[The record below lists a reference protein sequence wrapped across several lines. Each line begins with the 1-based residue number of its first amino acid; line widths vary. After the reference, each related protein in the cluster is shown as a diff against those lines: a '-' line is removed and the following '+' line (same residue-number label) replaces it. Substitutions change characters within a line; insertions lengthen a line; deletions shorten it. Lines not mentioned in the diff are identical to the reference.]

1 MHIYSAG
8 WAARKISSKSDDLRR
23 LSIAYAADAFT
34 SRLTSTTLAFSNGD
48 FMSTAL
54 PDNASQDDNDALHSP
69 VSILSGRL
77 RIALGVLQGVLLYA
91 LYASWNA
98 KSGLAMQPLLFV
110 PALMLAAFLPIIAV
124 SGIGHLSR
132 RNLLIWLA
140 ALAVI
145 LSGLGV
151 YDAWR
156 ADLSSLLTS
165 LPPASTAN
173 DTDGHPEVLPSPT
186 LFLLAVAGLFIAQAM
201 MLAGD
206 ADGRRIATYRSYFEM
221 AWKLLVQ
228 LLFATLFTGL
238 FWLVLET
245 GNALFSLIK
254 LDFLGKLLE
263 KSWFH
268 IPVTTLAFSSA
279 LHLSDVR
286 PQIVAGIRKLLLTL
300 LSWLLPMATVVI
312 GAFLLSILATGLE
325 PLWQTR
331 RATHVLLGAAA
342 LLVVLINTVY
352 QDGNH
357 LTSRTHRFFTACL
370 RVACLLPAPLV
381 LLAVYSLGLR
391 VAEYGWTVSRVAA
404 ATCALVAAMYA
415 AGYALAALS
424 RRERLQRIA
433 ATNVLTSFAILVVFL
448 ALLSPL
454 ADPARIA
461 VADQLHRLATG
472 KTLPERFD
480 FHFLRFDGARF
491 GVQELKRLSE
501 QKNDAYPAAVGEKAR
516 LALASN
522 NRWNRE
528 ELDEIAPDAAKNI
541 QVHPA
546 SGKLPKEFVAQD
558 WRNDKQRW
566 SLPSCMTRG
575 DRQCDAYLVKP
586 DPAGAEQVLVF
597 DGNSMPALFAATNA
611 GAWQLAGKLMVTPY
625 CMEELKKT
633 AERGALNWQPPLQR
647 DIDINGVRLRMQ
659 VEQTVTKCAPDELK
673 K

>member
-1 MHIYSAG
+1 
-8 WAARKISSKSDDLRR
+8 
-23 LSIAYAADAFT
+23 
-34 SRLTSTTLAFSNGD
+34 
-48 FMSTAL
+48 MSTAL
-54 PDNASQDDNDALHSP
+54 PNNAPPDDNDVLHSP
-69 VSILSGRL
+69 ASILSGRL
-77 RIALGVLQGVLLYA
+77 RIALGVAQGVLLYA
-91 LYASWNA
+91 LYSSWNA
-98 KSGLAMQPLLFV
+98 KTGLATQPLLFV
-110 PALMLAAFLPIIAV
+110 PALMLAGFLPIIAV

-156 ADLSSLLTS
+156 ADLSSLLPS
-165 LPPASTAN
+165 ASPGS
-173 DTDGHPEVLPSPT
+173 DMDGRPELLPSAT

-263 KSWFH
+263 RSWFN

-300 LSWLLPMATVVI
+300 LSWLLPIATIVI

-357 LTSRTHRFFTACL
+357 LTTRSHRFFTACL

-424 RRERLQRIA
+424 ARDKLQRIA
-433 ATNVLTSFAILVVFL
+433 STNVLASFAILIVFL

-461 VADQLHRLATG
+461 VADQLHRLAIG
-472 KTLPERFD
+472 KTVPQRFD

-501 QKNDAYPAAVGEKAR
+501 QKNGAYPVAVEEKAR
-516 LALASN
+516 SALAGT
-522 NRWNRE
+522 NRWDRE
-528 ELDEIAPDAAKNI
+528 EFDEIAPDAAKNI
-541 QVHPA
+541 RVHPA
-546 SGKLPKEFVAQD
+546 GRQLPKEFIAQD
-558 WRNDKQRW
+558 WRNDKKRW
-566 SLPSCMTRG
+566 SLPACMTRG

-586 DPAGAEQVLVF
+586 DPAGTEQVLVF
-597 DGNSMPALFAATNA
+597 DGNSMPALFAWSGV
-611 GAWQLAGKLMVTPY
+611 GAWQLAGKLMATPS
-625 CMEELKKT
+625 CIDELKKT
-633 AERGALNWQPPLQR
+633 AERGSLNWQPPLQH
-647 DIDINGVRLRMQ
+647 DIDINGVHLRMQ

>member
-1 MHIYSAG
+1 
-8 WAARKISSKSDDLRR
+8 
-23 LSIAYAADAFT
+23 
-34 SRLTSTTLAFSNGD
+34 
-48 FMSTAL
+48 MSTAL
-54 PDNASQDDNDALHSP
+54 PNNAPPDDNVLHSP
-69 VSILSGRL
+69 ASILSGRL
-77 RIALGVLQGVLLYA
+77 RIALGVAQGVLLYA
-91 LYASWNA
+91 LYSSWNA
-98 KSGLAMQPLLFV
+98 KTGLATQPLLFV
-110 PALMLAAFLPIIAV
+110 PALMLAGFLPIIAV

-156 ADLSSLLTS
+156 ADLSSLLPS
-165 LPPASTAN
+165 ASTGSGM
-173 DTDGHPEVLPSPT
+173 DGRPELLPSAT

-263 KSWFH
+263 RSWFN

-300 LSWLLPMATVVI
+300 LSWLLPIATIVI

-357 LTSRTHRFFTACL
+357 LTTRSHRFFTACL

-424 RRERLQRIA
+424 ARDKLQRIA
-433 ATNVLTSFAILVVFL
+433 STNVLASFAILIVFL

-461 VADQLHRLATG
+461 VADQLHRLAIG
-472 KTLPERFD
+472 KTVPQRFD

-501 QKNDAYPAAVGEKAR
+501 QKNGAYPVAVEEKAR
-516 LALASN
+516 SALAGT
-522 NRWNRE
+522 NRWDRE
-528 ELDEIAPDAAKNI
+528 EFDEIAPDAAKNI
-541 QVHPA
+541 RVHPA
-546 SGKLPKEFVAQD
+546 GRQLPKEFIAQD
-558 WRNDKQRW
+558 WRSDKQRW
-566 SLPSCMTRG
+566 SLPACMTRG

-586 DPAGAEQVLVF
+586 DPSGTEQVLVF
-597 DGNSMPALFAATNA
+597 DGNSMPALFAWS
-611 GAWQLAGKLMVTPY
+611 GVGVWQLAGKLMATPS
-625 CMEELKKT
+625 CIDELKKT
-633 AERGALNWQPPLQR
+633 AERGSLNWQPPLQH
-647 DIDINGVRLRMQ
+647 DIDINGVHLRMQ

>member
-1 MHIYSAG
+1 
-8 WAARKISSKSDDLRR
+8 
-23 LSIAYAADAFT
+23 
-34 SRLTSTTLAFSNGD
+34 
-48 FMSTAL
+48 MSTAL
-54 PDNASQDDNDALHSP
+54 PNNAPPDDNDLHSP
-69 VSILSGRL
+69 ASILSGRL
-77 RIALGVLQGVLLYA
+77 RIALGVAQGVLLYA
-91 LYASWNA
+91 LYSSWNA
-98 KSGLAMQPLLFV
+98 KTGLATQPLLFV
-110 PALMLAAFLPIIAV
+110 PALMLAGFLPIIAV

-156 ADLSSLLTS
+156 ADLSSLLPS
-165 LPPASTAN
+165 ASTGSGM
-173 DTDGHPEVLPSPT
+173 DGRPELLPSAT

-263 KSWFH
+263 RSWFN

-300 LSWLLPMATVVI
+300 LSWLLPIATIVI

-357 LTSRTHRFFTACL
+357 LTTRSHRFFTACL

-424 RRERLQRIA
+424 ARDKLQRIA
-433 ATNVLTSFAILVVFL
+433 STNVLASFAILIVFL

-461 VADQLHRLATG
+461 VADQLHRLAIG
-472 KTLPERFD
+472 KTVPQRFD

-501 QKNDAYPAAVGEKAR
+501 QKNGAYPVAVEEKAR
-516 LALASN
+516 SALAGT
-522 NRWNRE
+522 NRWDRE
-528 ELDEIAPDAAKNI
+528 EFDEIAPDAAKNI
-541 QVHPA
+541 RVHPA
-546 SGKLPKEFVAQD
+546 GRQLPKEFIAQD
-558 WRNDKQRW
+558 WRSDKQRW
-566 SLPSCMTRG
+566 SLPACMTRG

-586 DPAGAEQVLVF
+586 DPSGTEQVLVF
-597 DGNSMPALFAATNA
+597 DGNSMPALFAWS
-611 GAWQLAGKLMVTPY
+611 GVGVWQLAGKLMATPS
-625 CMEELKKT
+625 CIDELKKT
-633 AERGALNWQPPLQR
+633 AERGSLNWQPPLQH
-647 DIDINGVRLRMQ
+647 DIDINGVHLRMQ

>member
-1 MHIYSAG
+1 MDKVLHNAG
-8 WAARKISSKSDDLRR
+8 PS
-23 LSIAYAADAFT
+23 
-34 SRLTSTTLAFSNGD
+34 
-48 FMSTAL
+48 
-54 PDNASQDDNDALHSP
+54 DDNDALQSP
-69 VSILSGRL
+69 ASILSGRL
-77 RIALGVLQGVLLYA
+77 RIALGVVQGVLLYA
-91 LYASWNA
+91 LYSSWTA
-98 KSGLAMQPLLFV
+98 KTGLATQPLLFV
-110 PALMLAAFLPIIAV
+110 PALILAAFLPTVAV
-124 SGIGHLSR
+124 SAIGHLSR
-132 RNLLIWLA
+132 RNLLIWLV

-145 LSGLGV
+145 LCGLGV

-156 ADLSSLLTS
+156 ADLSSLL
-165 LPPASTAN
+165 PQKACC
-173 DTDGHPEVLPSPT
+173 DTDMSGQQEMLPSAT
-186 LFLLAVAGLFIAQAM
+186 LFLLAVVGLFIAQAM

-228 LLFATLFTGL
+228 LLFAALFTGL

-263 KSWFH
+263 KSWFN
-268 IPVTTLAFSSA
+268 IPVTTLAFSLA

-300 LSWLLPMATVVI
+300 LSWLLPMATIVI

-331 RATHVLLGAAA
+331 RATHVLLGATA

-357 LTSRTHRFFTACL
+357 LTPRTHRFFTACL

-391 VAEYGWTVSRVAA
+391 VAEYGWTVSRVTA

-424 RRERLQRIA
+424 IRDRLQRVA
-433 ATNVLTSFAILVVFL
+433 STNVLASFAILVVFL
-448 ALLSPL
+448 ALLSPP

-461 VADQLHRLATG
+461 VADQLHRLAAG
-472 KTLPERFD
+472 KTTPERFD
-480 FHFLRFDGARF
+480 FHFLRFNGARF
-491 GVQELKRLSE
+491 GVQELKQLSE
-501 QKNDAYPAAVGEKAR
+501 QKDGVYPALAGEKAR
-516 LALASN
+516 LALAARN
-522 NRWNRE
+522 HWNRD
-528 ELDEIAPDAAKNI
+528 ELDESAPDAAKNI
-541 QVHPA
+541 RVHPA
-546 SGKLPKEFVAQD
+546 DKQLPKAFLAQD

-566 SLPSCMTRG
+566 SLPACMTRG

-586 DPAGAEQVLVF
+586 AAEVEEQVLVF
-597 DGNSMPALFAATNA
+597 DANSMPALFAA
-611 GAWQLAGKLMVTPY
+611 GAKGEWQLSGKLMVTPS
-625 CMEELKKT
+625 CIDELKKA

-659 VEQTVTKCAPDELK
+659 VEQTVTKCAPEELK

>member
-1 MHIYSAG
+1 
-8 WAARKISSKSDDLRR
+8 
-23 LSIAYAADAFT
+23 
-34 SRLTSTTLAFSNGD
+34 
-48 FMSTAL
+48 MSTAL
-54 PDNASQDDNDALHSP
+54 PNNAPPDDSDALQSS

-140 ALAVI
+140 TLAIV
-145 LSGLGV
+145 LCGLGV

-165 LPPASTAN
+165 LPSASAAN
-173 DTDGHPEVLPSPT
+173 DTDGRPEVLPSPT

-254 LDFLGKLLE
+254 LDFLDKLLE

-357 LTSRTHRFFTACL
+357 LTPRTHRFFTACL

-381 LLAVYSLGLR
+381 VLAVYSLGLR

-415 AGYALAALS
+415 AGYALAAL
-424 RRERLQRIA
+424 RLHDRLQRISS
-433 ATNVLTSFAILVVFL
+433 TNVLASFAILIVFL

-461 VADQLHRLATG
+461 VADQLHRLAIG
-472 KTLPERFD
+472 KTALERFD

-647 DIDINGVRLRMQ
+647 DIDINGVHLRMQ

>member
-1 MHIYSAG
+1 
-8 WAARKISSKSDDLRR
+8 
-23 LSIAYAADAFT
+23 
-34 SRLTSTTLAFSNGD
+34 
-48 FMSTAL
+48 MSTAL
-54 PDNASQDDNDALHSP
+54 PNNASPDDNDILHSP
-69 VSILSGRL
+69 ASILSGRM
-77 RIALGVLQGVLLYA
+77 RIALGVAQGVLLYA
-91 LYASWNA
+91 LYSSWNA
-98 KSGLAMQPLLFV
+98 KTGLAMQPLLFV

-124 SGIGHLSR
+124 SGVGHLSR

-145 LSGLGV
+145 LCGLGV

-165 LPPASTAN
+165 LPSASTGKACCDAN
-173 DTDGHPEVLPSPT
+173 TDGRPEVLPSAT

-357 LTSRTHRFFTACL
+357 LTAHTHRFFTACL

-424 RRERLQRIA
+424 KRDRLQRIA
-433 ATNVLTSFAILVVFL
+433 STNVLASFAILVVFL

-461 VADQLHRLATG
+461 VADQLHRLASG
-472 KTLPERFD
+472 KTVPERFD

-491 GVQELKRLSE
+491 GVQELKRMSE
-501 QKNDAYPAAVGEKAR
+501 PKNGHYPAAVEEKAR
-516 LALASN
+516 LALTSS

-528 ELDEIAPDAAKNI
+528 ELNEIAPDAAKNI
-541 QVHPA
+541 RVHPA
-546 SGKLPKEFVAQD
+546 GGQLPKGFVAQD
-558 WRNDKQRW
+558 WRNDRQRW

-597 DGNSMPALFAATNA
+597 DDNSMPALFASSGA
-611 GAWQLAGKLMVTPY
+611 GAAAWQLAGKLMVTPS
-625 CMEELKKT
+625 CIEELKRT
-633 AERGALNWQPPLQR
+633 AERGVLNWQPPLQR
-647 DIDINGVRLRMQ
+647 DIDINGVHLRLQ

>member
-1 MHIYSAG
+1 MDKVLHN
-8 WAARKISSKSDDLRR
+8 AAPS
-23 LSIAYAADAFT
+23 
-34 SRLTSTTLAFSNGD
+34 
-48 FMSTAL
+48 
-54 PDNASQDDNDALHSP
+54 DDNDALQSP

-77 RIALGVLQGVLLYA
+77 RIALGVVQGMLLYA
-91 LYASWNA
+91 LYSSWTA
-98 KSGLAMQPLLFV
+98 KTGLATQPLLFV
-110 PALMLAAFLPIIAV
+110 PALMLAAFLPIVAV
-124 SGIGHLSR
+124 SAIGHLSR
-132 RNLLIWLA
+132 RNLLIWLV

-145 LSGLGV
+145 LCGLGV

-156 ADLSSLLTS
+156 VDLSSLL
-165 LPPASTAN
+165 PQKACC
-173 DTDGHPEVLPSPT
+173 DTDMSGQQEILPSAT
-186 LFLLAVAGLFIAQAM
+186 LFLLAVVGLFIAQAM

-206 ADGRRIATYRSYFEM
+206 ADGRRIASYRSYFEM

-228 LLFATLFTGL
+228 LLFAALFTGL

-254 LDFLGKLLE
+254 LDFLSKLLD
-263 KSWFH
+263 KSWFN
-268 IPVTTLAFSSA
+268 IPVTTLAFSLA

-300 LSWLLPMATVVI
+300 LSWLLPMATIVI

-331 RATHVLLGAAA
+331 RATHVLLGATA

-352 QDGNH
+352 QDGSH
-357 LTSRTHRFFTACL
+357 LTPRTHRFFTACL

-381 LLAVYSLGLR
+381 ALAVYSLGLR
-391 VAEYGWTVSRVAA
+391 VAEYGWTVSRVVA

-415 AGYALAALS
+415 AGYALAALG
-424 RRERLQRIA
+424 RRDGLQRISS
-433 ATNVLTSFAILVVFL
+433 TNVLTSFAILLVFL

-461 VADQLHRLATG
+461 VADQLHRLAAG
-472 KTLPERFD
+472 KTTPERFD
-480 FHFLRFDGARF
+480 FHFLRFNGARF
-491 GVQELKRLSE
+491 GVQELKQLSE
-501 QKNDAYPAAVGEKAR
+501 QKNGVYPALVEEKAR
-516 LALASN
+516 LALAARN
-522 NRWNRE
+522 HWNRE

-541 QVHPA
+541 RVHPA
-546 SGKLPKEFVAQD
+546 GKQLPKGFLAQD

-566 SLPSCMTRG
+566 SLPACMTRG

-586 DPAGAEQVLVF
+586 AADAEEQVLVF
-597 DGNSMPALFAATNA
+597 DANSMPALFAADTTME
-611 GAWQLAGKLMVTPY
+611 WKLSGKLMVTPS
-625 CMEELKKT
+625 CIEELKKT
-633 AERGALNWQPPLQR
+633 AERGALTWQAPLQR

>member
-1 MHIYSAG
+1 M
-8 WAARKISSKSDDLRR
+8 
-23 LSIAYAADAFT
+23 
-34 SRLTSTTLAFSNGD
+34 SN
-48 FMSTAL
+48 AL
-54 PDNASQDDNDALHSP
+54 PNNAPPDDNDALHSP

-77 RIALGVLQGVLLYA
+77 RIALGVAQGVLLYA
-91 LYASWNA
+91 LYSSWNA
-98 KSGLAMQPLLFV
+98 KTGLAMQPLLFV
-110 PALMLAAFLPIIAV
+110 PALMLAAFLPIIAA

-145 LSGLGV
+145 LCGLGV

-156 ADLSSLLTS
+156 ADLSSLLPS
-165 LPPASTAN
+165 ASAGN
-173 DTDGHPEVLPSPT
+173 ACCDADMDGRPEVLPSAT
-186 LFLLAVAGLFIAQAM
+186 LILLAVVGLFIAQAM

-206 ADGRRIATYRSYFEM
+206 ADGRRVATYRSYFEM

-228 LLFATLFTGL
+228 LLFAALFTGL

-279 LHLSDVR
+279 LHLSDMR

-300 LSWLLPMATVVI
+300 LSWLLPMATIVI

-331 RATHVLLGAAA
+331 RATHVLLGTAA

-357 LTSRTHRFFTACL
+357 LTPRTHRFFTACL
-370 RVACLLPAPLV
+370 RIACLLPAPLV

-391 VAEYGWTVSRVAA
+391 VAEYGWTVSRVVA

-415 AGYALAALS
+415 AGYALAAL
-424 RRERLQRIA
+424 RLHDRLQRIA
-433 ATNVLTSFAILVVFL
+433 STNVLASFAILIVFL

-461 VADQLHRLATG
+461 VADQLHRLAAG
-472 KTLPERFD
+472 KTLPGRFD
-480 FHFLRFDGARF
+480 FHFLRFNGARF
-491 GVQELKRLSE
+491 GVQELKQLSE
-501 QKNDAYPAAVGEKAR
+501 QKNGAYPAAVEKMAR
-516 LALASN
+516 LALSSN
-522 NRWNRE
+522 KRWDRE
-528 ELDEIAPDAAKNI
+528 DLNEIAPDTAQNI
-541 QVHPA
+541 HVHPA
-546 SGKLPKEFVAQD
+546 GKELPKEFIAQD

-575 DRQCDAYLVKP
+575 DRQCDAYVVRP
-586 DPAGAEQVLVF
+586 DPAGAEQLLVF
-597 DGNSMPALFAATNA
+597 DGSSMPALFAPSGA
-611 GAWQLAGKLMVTPY
+611 GADSWQLAGKLMATPS
-625 CMEELKKT
+625 CIEELKKT
-633 AERGALNWQPPLQR
+633 AERGALDWQPPLQR
-647 DIDINGVRLRMQ
+647 DIDINGLRLRMQ
-659 VEQTVTKCAPDELK
+659 VEQTEAKCAADELRK
-673 K
+673 

>member
-1 MHIYSAG
+1 MDKVLHN
-8 WAARKISSKSDDLRR
+8 AAPS
-23 LSIAYAADAFT
+23 
-34 SRLTSTTLAFSNGD
+34 
-48 FMSTAL
+48 
-54 PDNASQDDNDALHSP
+54 DDNDALQSP

-77 RIALGVLQGVLLYA
+77 RIALGVAQGMLLYA
-91 LYASWNA
+91 LYSSWTA
-98 KSGLAMQPLLFV
+98 KTGLATQPLLFV
-110 PALMLAAFLPIIAV
+110 PALMLAAFLPIVAV
-124 SGIGHLSR
+124 SAIGHLSR
-132 RNLLIWLA
+132 RNLLIWLV

-145 LSGLGV
+145 LCGLGV

-156 ADLSSLLTS
+156 VDLSSLL
-165 LPPASTAN
+165 PQKACC
-173 DTDGHPEVLPSPT
+173 DTDMSGQQEILPSAT
-186 LFLLAVAGLFIAQAM
+186 LFLLAVVGLFIAQAM

-206 ADGRRIATYRSYFEM
+206 ADGRRIASYRSYFEM

-228 LLFATLFTGL
+228 LLFAALFTGL

-254 LDFLGKLLE
+254 LDFLSKLLD
-263 KSWFH
+263 KSWFN
-268 IPVTTLAFSSA
+268 IPVTTLAFSLA

-300 LSWLLPMATVVI
+300 LSWLLPMATIVI

-331 RATHVLLGAAA
+331 RATHVLLGATA

-357 LTSRTHRFFTACL
+357 LTPRTHRFFTACL

-381 LLAVYSLGLR
+381 ALAVYSLGLR

-424 RRERLQRIA
+424 TRGNLQRISS
-433 ATNVLTSFAILVVFL
+433 TNVLASFAILIAFL
-448 ALLSPL
+448 ALLSPA

-461 VADQLHRLATG
+461 VADQLHRLAAG
-472 KTLPERFD
+472 KTLPEHFD
-480 FHFLRFDGARF
+480 FHFLRFNGARF

-501 QKNDAYPAAVGEKAR
+501 QKNGPYPAAVEKAR
-516 LALASN
+516 VALASN

-528 ELDEIAPDAAKNI
+528 EPDEIAPDAAKNI
-541 QVHPA
+541 RVHPA
-546 SGKLPKEFVAQD
+546 GGQLPKEFVAQD

-566 SLPSCMTRG
+566 NLPACMTRG
-575 DRQCDAYLVKP
+575 DRQCDAYLIKP

-597 DGNSMPALFAATNA
+597 DGNSMPALFASSGA
-611 GAWQLAGKLMVTPY
+611 GAAPWQLAGKLMATPS
-625 CMEELKKT
+625 CIEELKKM

>member
-1 MHIYSAG
+1 
-8 WAARKISSKSDDLRR
+8 
-23 LSIAYAADAFT
+23 
-34 SRLTSTTLAFSNGD
+34 
-48 FMSTAL
+48 MSTAL
-54 PDNASQDDNDALHSP
+54 PNNAPPDDNDALHSP

-91 LYASWNA
+91 LYSSWNA

-110 PALMLAAFLPIIAV
+110 PALMLAAFLPIVAV

-165 LPPASTAN
+165 AGKACCDADMN
-173 DTDGHPEVLPSPT
+173 GHPEILPSAT

-206 ADGRRIATYRSYFEM
+206 ADGRRIASYRSYFEM

-254 LDFLGKLLE
+254 LDFLDKLLE

-357 LTSRTHRFFTACL
+357 LTEHTHRFFTACL

-391 VAEYGWTVSRVAA
+391 IAEYGWTVSRVAA

-424 RRERLQRIA
+424 RRDKLQRIA
-433 ATNVLTSFAILVVFL
+433 STNVLASFAILIVFL

-461 VADQLHRLATG
+461 VADQLHRLAAG
-472 KTLPERFD
+472 KTVPERFD
-480 FHFLRFDGARF
+480 FLRFDGARF

-501 QKNDAYPAAVGEKAR
+501 QKNGAYPAAVEQKAR
-516 LALASN
+516 QALASN

-541 QVHPA
+541 RVHPVG
-546 SGKLPKEFVAQD
+546 GKLPKEFVAQD

-597 DGNSMPALFAATNA
+597 DGNSMPALFASSGA
-611 GAWQLAGKLMVTPY
+611 GADPWRLAGKLMATPS
-625 CMEELKKT
+625 CIEELKKT

-647 DIDINGVRLRMQ
+647 DIDINGVHLRMQ

>member
-1 MHIYSAG
+1 MDQVLPAVAPGSAPSYNSNDN
-8 WAARKISSKSDDLRR
+8 SS
-23 LSIAYAADAFT
+23 
-34 SRLTSTTLAFSNGD
+34 N
-48 FMSTAL
+48 
-54 PDNASQDDNDALHSP
+54 DNDALHSP

-77 RIALGVLQGVLLYA
+77 RIALGVVQGVLLYA
-91 LYASWNA
+91 LYSNWTA
-98 KSGLAMQPLLFV
+98 KTGLATQPLLFA
-110 PALMLAAFLPIIAV
+110 PALMLAAFLPVVAV

-156 ADLSSLLTS
+156 SDLSSLLPQS
-165 LPPASTAN
+165 ASAGKISG
-173 DTDGHPEVLPSPT
+173 DMDGSPDILPSAT
-186 LFLLAVAGLFIAQAM
+186 LFVLAVVGLFIAQAM

-228 LLFATLFTGL
+228 LLFAALFTGL

-254 LDFLGKLLE
+254 LDFLGKLLD
-263 KSWFH
+263 KSWFN
-268 IPVTTLAFSSA
+268 IPVTTLAFSLA

-300 LSWLLPMATVVI
+300 LSWLLPMATIVI

-331 RATHVLLGAAA
+331 RATHVLLGATA

-357 LTSRTHRFFTACL
+357 LTPRTHRFFTACL
-370 RVACLLPAPLV
+370 RIACLLPAPLV

-415 AGYALAALS
+415 AGYALAAL
-424 RRERLQRIA
+424 RLHDRLQRISS
-433 ATNVLTSFAILVVFL
+433 TNVLASFAILIVFL

-480 FHFLRFDGARF
+480 FHFLRFNGARF
-491 GVQELKRLSE
+491 GVQELKQLSE
-501 QKNDAYPAAVGEKAR
+501 QKNPAYPALAGEKAR
-516 LALASN
+516 LALAAQD
-522 NRWNRE
+522 RWNRE

-541 QVHPA
+541 RVHPA
-546 SGKLPKEFVAQD
+546 GKTLPKGFLAQD

-586 DPAGAEQVLVF
+586 AADAEEQVLVF
-597 DGNSMPALFAATNA
+597 DGNSMPALFAAGPADPASPA
-611 GAWQLAGKLMVTPY
+611 GEWRLLGKLMVTPS
-625 CMEELKKT
+625 CIEELKQ
-633 AERGALNWQPPLQR
+633 AAGRGALDWKPPLQR

>member
-1 MHIYSAG
+1 
-8 WAARKISSKSDDLRR
+8 
-23 LSIAYAADAFT
+23 
-34 SRLTSTTLAFSNGD
+34 
-48 FMSTAL
+48 MSTAL
-54 PDNASQDDNDALHSP
+54 PNNAPPDDNDVLHSP
-69 VSILSGRL
+69 ASILSGRL
-77 RIALGVLQGVLLYA
+77 RVALGVAQGVLLYA
-91 LYASWNA
+91 LYSSWNA
-98 KSGLAMQPLLFV
+98 KTGLATQPLLFV
-110 PALMLAAFLPIIAV
+110 PALMLAGFLPIIAV

-156 ADLSSLLTS
+156 ADLSSLLPS
-165 LPPASTAN
+165 ASTGSGM
-173 DTDGHPEVLPSPT
+173 DGRPELLPSAT

-263 KSWFH
+263 RSWFN

-300 LSWLLPMATVVI
+300 LSWLLPIATIVI

-357 LTSRTHRFFTACL
+357 LTTRSHRFFTACL

-424 RRERLQRIA
+424 ARDKLQRIA
-433 ATNVLTSFAILVVFL
+433 STNVLASFAILIVFL

-461 VADQLHRLATG
+461 VADQLHRLAIG
-472 KTLPERFD
+472 KTVPQRFD

-501 QKNDAYPAAVGEKAR
+501 QKNGAYPVAVEEKAR
-516 LALASN
+516 SALAGT
-522 NRWNRE
+522 NRWDRE
-528 ELDEIAPDAAKNI
+528 EFDEIAPDAAKNI
-541 QVHPA
+541 RVHPA
-546 SGKLPKEFVAQD
+546 GRQLPKEFIAQD
-558 WRNDKQRW
+558 WRSDKQRW
-566 SLPSCMTRG
+566 SLPACMTRG

-586 DPAGAEQVLVF
+586 DPSGTEQVLVF
-597 DGNSMPALFAATNA
+597 DGNSMPALFAWSGV
-611 GAWQLAGKLMVTPY
+611 GAWQLAGKLMATPS
-625 CMEELKKT
+625 CIDELKKT
-633 AERGALNWQPPLQR
+633 AERGSLNWQPPLQH
-647 DIDINGVRLRMQ
+647 DIDINGVHLRMQ

>member
-1 MHIYSAG
+1 
-8 WAARKISSKSDDLRR
+8 
-23 LSIAYAADAFT
+23 
-34 SRLTSTTLAFSNGD
+34 
-48 FMSTAL
+48 MSTAL

-110 PALMLAAFLPIIAV
+110 PALMLAAFLPIVAV

-165 LPPASTAN
+165 AGKACCDADMN
-173 DTDGHPEVLPSPT
+173 GHPEVLPSPT

-541 QVHPA
+541 RVHPA

-647 DIDINGVRLRMQ
+647 DIDINGVHLRMQ

>member
-1 MHIYSAG
+1 MDQVLPAAAPGSAP
-8 WAARKISSKSDDLRR
+8 SDNHNDL
-23 LSIAYAADAFT
+23 
-34 SRLTSTTLAFSNGD
+34 
-48 FMSTAL
+48 
-54 PDNASQDDNDALHSP
+54 QSP

-77 RIALGVLQGVLLYA
+77 RIALGVLQGVLLTA
-91 LYASWNA
+91 LYSSWTA
-98 KSGLAMQPLLFV
+98 KTGLATQPLLFV
-110 PALMLAAFLPIIAV
+110 PALMLAAFLPLVAV

-132 RNLLIWLA
+132 RNLLTWLA

-145 LSGLGV
+145 LFGLGI

-156 ADLSSLLTS
+156 ADLSSLL
-165 LPPASTAN
+165 PQPAACCDVDMDRTQ
-173 DTDGHPEVLPSPT
+173 GILPSAT
-186 LFLLAVAGLFIAQAM
+186 LFLLAVVGLFIAQAM

-206 ADGRRIATYRSYFEM
+206 ADGRRIATYGSYFET

-228 LLFATLFTGL
+228 LLFAALFTGL

-263 KSWFH
+263 KSWFN

-300 LSWLLPMATVVI
+300 LSWLLPMATIVI

-331 RATHVLLGAAA
+331 RATHVLLGATA

-357 LTSRTHRFFTACL
+357 LTPRTHRFFTACL
-370 RVACLLPAPLV
+370 RAACLLPAPLV
-381 LLAVYSLGLR
+381 LLAVYSLGVR

-415 AGYALAALS
+415 AGYALAAL
-424 RRERLQRIA
+424 RLHDRLQRISS
-433 ATNVLTSFAILVVFL
+433 TNVLASFAILIVFL

-461 VADQLHRLATG
+461 VADQLHRLAIG

-491 GVQELKRLSE
+491 GVQELKQLSE
-501 QKNDAYPAAVGEKAR
+501 RKNAAYPAATGEKAR
-516 LALASN
+516 LALASKRRN
-522 NRWNRE
+522 DKDYF
-528 ELDEIAPDAAKNI
+528 DEIEPDVVKNI
-541 QVHPA
+541 RVHPN
-546 SGKLPKEFVAQD
+546 GRQLPKTFVSQD
-558 WRNDKQRW
+558 WRNDKQPS
-566 SLPSCMTRG
+566 SLPACMTRG

-597 DGNSMPALFAATNA
+597 DGNYMPALFTSSEDRP
-611 GAWQLAGKLMVTPY
+611 WQLAGNLMATPS
-625 CMEELKKT
+625 CIEELKKT
-633 AERGALNWQPPLQR
+633 AERGALNWQPPQQH

-659 VEQTVTKCAPDELK
+659 VEQAVTKCAPDELK

>member
-1 MHIYSAG
+1 
-8 WAARKISSKSDDLRR
+8 
-23 LSIAYAADAFT
+23 
-34 SRLTSTTLAFSNGD
+34 
-48 FMSTAL
+48 MSTAL
-54 PDNASQDDNDALHSP
+54 PNNAPPDDNDVLHSP
-69 VSILSGRL
+69 ASILSGRL
-77 RIALGVLQGVLLYA
+77 RIALGVAQGVLLYA
-91 LYASWNA
+91 LYSSWNA
-98 KSGLAMQPLLFV
+98 KTGLATQPLLFV
-110 PALMLAAFLPIIAV
+110 PALMLAGFLPIIAV

-156 ADLSSLLTS
+156 ADLSSLLPS
-165 LPPASTAN
+165 ASTGSGM
-173 DTDGHPEVLPSPT
+173 DGRPELLPSAT

-263 KSWFH
+263 RSWFN

-300 LSWLLPMATVVI
+300 LSWLLPIATIVI

-357 LTSRTHRFFTACL
+357 LTTRSHRFFTACL

-424 RRERLQRIA
+424 ARDKLQRIA
-433 ATNVLTSFAILVVFL
+433 STNVLASFAILIVFL

-461 VADQLHRLATG
+461 VADQLHRLAIG
-472 KTLPERFD
+472 KTVPQRFD

-501 QKNDAYPAAVGEKAR
+501 QKNGAYPVAVEEKAR
-516 LALASN
+516 SALAGT
-522 NRWNRE
+522 NRWDRE
-528 ELDEIAPDAAKNI
+528 EFDEIAPDAAKNI
-541 QVHPA
+541 RVHPA
-546 SGKLPKEFVAQD
+546 GRQLPKEFIAQD

-566 SLPSCMTRG
+566 SLPACMTRG

-586 DPAGAEQVLVF
+586 DPSGTEQVLVF
-597 DGNSMPALFAATNA
+597 DGNSMPALFAWS
-611 GAWQLAGKLMVTPY
+611 GVGVWQLAGKLMATPS
-625 CMEELKKT
+625 CIDELKKT
-633 AERGALNWQPPLQR
+633 AERGSLNWQPPLQH
-647 DIDINGVRLRMQ
+647 DIDINGVHLRMQ